1 MAFRFH
7 HELLAR
13 VRIELGLSQEEA
25 ARAVG
30 VDVRTYRRYE
40 SGEVNGKGG
49 REPFEV
55 QRASRRKLLDR
66 IVRELGIA
74 ESELLV
80 PLTRD
85 PPAPPLTM
93 TLPKARHFVGRVAEL
108 ARIAAWLEAGA
119 PILAVVALGGAGKT
133 SLVERAID
141 GRETFVHAFY
151 DEPRVDAFLDAAA
164 DALEGAGADPLAC
177 LLAGLRAHASTVLVL
192 DGLEVLQASGEGGRA
207 RGELE
212 DPRLVRLFR
221 AVARGGAGRLLVTSR
236 FPIVDV
242 EAETLALPP
251 LDADESRALLAQWGL
266 RGPAPS
272 FGAVHA
278 RTGGHALSVA
288 VTGSY
293 AASFLDGDLG
303 RLGDLAL
310 GDAARDEPLA
320 GRLQRVLERYA
331 ADLAP
336 LERDL
341 LAHVCL
347 FPRGMD
353 AVGLARL
360 FPHVADAERNAAM
373 GRLVRRGLATRASGD
388 RISAHPF
395 LREHF
400 KALVVDAPAVHA
412 RERKRVAA
420 DLVTM
425 LEGKPLF
432 RPEGDLL
439 DACEALFE
447 HTLFAG
453 DALAAY
459 ELLERSMGGFAH
471 LGLHLGDFER
481 GLRLVRALDG
491 QPLPR
496 DCARRVRYDRGLYR
510 AALGDLD
517 GAIAS
522 YRAVLADDEADPT
535 THRTLAYTLRLSGDL
550 TGARRHVLR
559 SIALAQAIDHPAAEA
574 RGHALRG
581 AIATSAGDHDEAAE
595 AFARCRSL
603 GDTPTARRGLWEAEH
618 RLAVGDRAG
627 AKALTEANLA
637 QCERRAW
644 DGHAA
649 QCMLLLGHVALQSG
663 DLGAAEDALARAD
676 EWIMRSREVET
687 FLAWSFLAID
697 LANAQGTDATAL
709 VHRARDAAIAGN
721 FGLAVARLSGGR

>member
-13 VRIELGLSQEEA
+13 VRVELGLSQEEA
-25 ARAVG
+25 AKAVG

-40 SGEVNGKGG
+40 SGEVNGKDG

-55 QRASRRKLLDR
+55 QRASRRKILDR
-66 IVRELGIA
+66 IVRELGIP
-74 ESELLV
+74 EDELLL
-80 PLTRD
+80 PLARETPRE
-85 PPAPPLTM
+85 TM
-93 TLPKARHFVGRVAEL
+93 TLPKARHFVGRVADL
-108 ARIAAWLEAGA
+108 ARIGAWLAGGS

-133 SLVERAID
+133 SLVERAIAD
-141 GRETFVHAFY
+141 HDPFVHAFY
-151 DEPRVDAFLDAAA
+151 DEPRVDAFLGAAA
-164 DALEGAGADPLAC
+164 DALDGAGPDPLARV
-177 LLAGLRAHASTVLVL
+177 LAGLHANSSVVLVL
-192 DGLEVLQASGEGGRA
+192 DGLELLQASGEGGRA

-221 AVARGGAGRLLVTSR
+221 AVARGGCGRLLVTTR

-242 EAETLALPP
+242 DAETLTLSP
-251 LDADESRALLAQWGL
+251 LDAGESNALLAQWGL
-266 RGPAPS
+266 RGPGPS
-272 FGAVHA
+272 FDLIHA
-278 RTGGHALSVA
+278 RTGGHALSIA

-293 AASFLDGDLG
+293 AASFLDGDLA
-303 RLGDLAL
+303 RLGDLEL

-320 GRLQRVLERYA
+320 RRLQRVLERYA

-336 LERDL
+336 LERDV

-353 AVGLARL
+353 AVGIARI
-360 FPHVADAERNAAM
+360 FPRVSEDERHAAI
-373 GRLVRRGLATRASGD
+373 GRLVRRGLAARTSGD
-388 RISAHPF
+388 RVSAHPF

-400 KALVVDAPAVHA
+400 KALVVDAPKVHA
-412 RERKRVAA
+412 HERQRVAA

-459 ELLERSMGGFAH
+459 ELLERSMGGFSH

-491 QPLPR
+491 HSLPK
-496 DCARRVRYDRGLYR
+496 DCARRVRYDRGLYG
-510 AALGDLD
+510 AALGDLS
-517 GAIAS
+517 GAIAA
-522 YRAVLADDEADPT
+522 YRTILAEDDADPT
-535 THRTLAYTLRLSGDL
+535 THRTLAYTLRIGGDL
-550 TGARRHVLR
+550 AGARRHVLR
-559 SIALAQAIDHPAAEA
+559 SIELARAIDHPAAEA

-581 AIATSAGDHDEAAE
+581 AIATSAGAHDEAAE
-595 AFARCRSL
+595 AFAQCRAL

-627 AKALTEANLA
+627 AKTLTEANLA

-644 DGHAA
+644 NGHAA
-649 QCMLLLGHVALQSG
+649 QCVILLGHIALEGGDVA
-663 DLGAAEDALARAD
+663 AAEDARDRAD
-676 EWIMRSREVET
+676 EWVVRSREVES
-687 FLAWSFLAID
+687 FLAWSRLAIE
-697 LANAQGTDATAL
+697 LARAQGRDPTAL
-709 VHRARDAAIAGN
+709 VLRARDAAIAGN
-721 FGLAVARLSGGR
+721 FGLARAWLSA